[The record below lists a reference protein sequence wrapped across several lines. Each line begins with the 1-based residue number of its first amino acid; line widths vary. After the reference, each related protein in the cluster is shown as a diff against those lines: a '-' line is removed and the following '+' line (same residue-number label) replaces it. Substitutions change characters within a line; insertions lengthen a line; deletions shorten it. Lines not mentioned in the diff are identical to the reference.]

1 MFKNRMIKGNQKRMI
16 TKIRNE
22 WLKYNQNRIITLPYK
37 MVKSLRKEYLHV
49 LLLI

>member
-22 WLKYNQNRIITLPYK
+22 WLKYNQNRIITLPNR
-37 MVKSLRKEYLHV
+37 MVTSLRKEYLHV